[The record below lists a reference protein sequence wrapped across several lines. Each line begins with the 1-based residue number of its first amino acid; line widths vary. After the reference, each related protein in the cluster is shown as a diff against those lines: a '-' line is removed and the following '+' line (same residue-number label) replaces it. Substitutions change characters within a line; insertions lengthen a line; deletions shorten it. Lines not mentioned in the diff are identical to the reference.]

1 MRVTEG
7 MRYSQVLANL
17 ANISSQQAQAAQ
29 EASSGVRVGKPSD
42 DPIAA
47 AELARLS
54 ASSSQTKA
62 HLSTIDSVRG
72 DAELTESTLS
82 DASDIFVRLKELAL
96 QGANG
101 SLTANERKSIGIEA
115 SGLKDALLSLSNT
128 RGQRG
133 YLFSGSQVTTAA
145 FDNGGNFQG
154 DDQAQVVAIGN
165 SSPTAI
171 STSGAEAFV
180 VAGGRNVFADLDGLA
195 TALMTND
202 EAGIRGAV
210 DTIDAARGQLVNAR
224 AKAGLI
230 LSKLD
235 ASQTV
240 LSSLDNQ
247 QQKSAQTIGAADP
260 FESYSRVTTLGQSLD
275 RAIAVSKQI
284 LDLGGTNRF

>member
-7 MRYSQVLANL
+7 MRYSQVLSNL
-17 ANISSQQAQAAQ
+17 ANLTSQHAKAAQ
-29 EASSGVRVGKPSD
+29 EASSGIRVGKPSD

-62 HLSTIDSVRG
+62 QLSTIDTVRG

-101 SLTANERKSIGIEA
+101 GLNPEERQTIGVEVA
-115 SGLKDALLSLSNT
+115 GLKEALLSLSNA
-128 RGQRG
+128 RGTRG
-133 YLFSGSQVTTAA
+133 YLFAGTQVTTPA
-145 FDNGGNFQG
+145 FDGNGVFQG
-154 DDQAQVVAIGN
+154 NDLGHVVGIGN
-165 SSPTAI
+165 STPTQV
-171 STSGAEAFV
+171 STSGADSFV
-180 VAGGRNVFADLDGLA
+180 VAGGRNVFADLDSLA
-195 TALMTND
+195 TALATND

-224 AKAGLI
+224 AKAGLVI
-230 LSKLD
+230 SKLD
-235 ASQTV
+235 ASQSV
-240 LSSLDNQ
+240 LSSLDTE
-247 QQKSAQTIGAADP
+247 QQKTAQTAGAADP
-260 FESYSRVTTLGQSLD
+260 YESYTRVTTLGQSLD

-284 LDLGGTNRF
+284 LDLGGNNRF

>member
-7 MRYSQVLANL
+7 MKYSQVLSNL
-17 ANISSQQAQAAQ
+17 ANITSQHAKAAQ
-29 EASSGVRVGKPSD
+29 EASTGLRVSKPSD

-62 HLSTIDSVRG
+62 HLSTIDTVRG

-82 DASDIFVRLKELAL
+82 DASDVLSRLKEIAL

-101 SLTANERKSIGIEA
+101 ELTAEDRKTLGIEVA
-115 SGLKDALLSLSNT
+115 GLKDTLLKLGNV
-128 RGQRG
+128 RGTRG

-145 FDNGGNFQG
+145 FDPTGAFQG
-154 DDQAQVVAIGN
+154 DDTAHVVQIGN
-165 SSPTAI
+165 STPTAV

-180 VAGGRNVFADLDGLA
+180 VAGGRNVFADVQSLA
-195 TALMTND
+195 TALATDNL
-202 EAGIRGAV
+202 AAIRQS
-210 DTIDAARGQLVNAR
+210 IDDVSTSQTQLTNAR
-224 AKAGLI
+224 ARSGLV

-235 ASQTV
+235 ASQSV
-240 LSSLDNQ
+240 LSSLDTE
-247 QQKSAQTIGAADP
+247 QQKRAQAEGAADP
-260 FESYSRVTTLGQSLD
+260 YESYTRFNSLGQSLE

-284 LDLGGTNRF
+284 LDLGGNNRF